1 MPLLATVLLAC
12 TSLLQAAEF
21 DIHKYPADGTR
32 LLWLPPESGFGPS
45 QHAIASALSEQGF
58 DIWLVDLFSSY
69 FLPTVASSLERIP
82 AADIAELIEQ
92 AQDQRP
98 LLLLG
103 SGRGTLPLLRGVH
116 HWQRLHPNRP
126 PPPVLLL
133 SPQFYQRDP
142 VPGRPARLMPVTGRT
157 NLQLFILQPKK
168 SPWFW
173 KLTEV
178 LPVLEG
184 SGSEVYLQVLPDLR
198 DRFHFRPDAAR
209 TEQAAANRLPVWLTR
224 AARLMLKLPA
234 RARPV
239 MAIEQP
245 PPPTSPGKTERILS
259 PWTANPQPPALRL
272 PDLEGRLHTLNDYRG
287 QVVLVNFWASWCPPC
302 VHEMPSMQRLADTY
316 SDDGFTVLAVNMAE
330 EQATVRRFLNE
341 RVQVRF
347 TILMDQ
353 NGRALKN
360 WGVFAFPTSF
370 LLDRQGR
377 IRYALYGA
385 IEWDREDVQQIL
397 QTLLRE

>member
-1 MPLLATVLLAC
+1 
-12 TSLLQAAEF
+12 
-21 DIHKYPADGTR
+21 
-32 LLWLPPESGFGPS
+32 
-45 QHAIASALSEQGF
+45 
-58 DIWLVDLFSSY
+58 
-69 FLPTVASSLERIP
+69 
-82 AADIAELIEQ
+82 
-92 AQDQRP
+92 
-98 LLLLG
+98 
-103 SGRGTLPLLRGVH
+103 
-116 HWQRLHPNRP
+116 
-126 PPPVLLL
+126 
-133 SPQFYQRDP
+133 
-142 VPGRPARLMPVTGRT
+142 
-157 NLQLFILQPKK
+157 
-168 SPWFW
+168 
-173 KLTEV
+173 
-178 LPVLEG
+178 
-184 SGSEVYLQVLPDLR
+184 
-198 DRFHFRPDAAR
+198 
-209 TEQAAANRLPVWLTR
+209 
-224 AARLMLKLPA
+224 
-234 RARPV
+234 

-330 EQATVRRFLNE
+330 EHATVRRFLNE